1 VQVKDKLKVHIINH
15 NTIRETEDRTSV
27 AAYAIALGVTLPS
40 MWRRLAT
47 VLFVAF
53 FCEVVFCTFRVGPS
67 LDSCSSNASE
77 DDGEVKMV
85 QNVWEVDYSPS
96 KR

>member
-1 VQVKDKLKVHIINH
+1 M
-15 NTIRETEDRTSV
+15 TEDNTSV

-53 FCEVVFCTFRVGPS
+53 FCEAVFCFFRVGPS
-67 LDSCSSNASE
+67 WDSCSSNASE
-77 DDGEVKMV
+77 DDGDVKIA
-85 QNVWEVDYSPS
+85 QNIWE
-96 KR
+96 

>member
-1 VQVKDKLKVHIINH
+1 M
-15 NTIRETEDRTSV
+15 TEDNTSV

-40 MWRRLAT
+40 MWRSLAT

-53 FCEVVFCTFRVGPS
+53 FCEAVFCFFRVGPS

-77 DDGEVKMV
+77 DDGDVKIA
-85 QNVWEVDYSPS
+85 QNVWA
-96 KR
+96 